1 MWLSREWVWNNL
13 DPLVALYNWTSPDLR
28 IFIMFGPAFET
39 NGEDGG
45 GDYAKGNRADDAADG
60 DDDDDDTV

>member
-1 MWLSREWVWNNL
+1 
-13 DPLVALYNWTSPDLR
+13 
-28 IFIMFGPAFET
+28 MFGPAFET

-60 DDDDDDTV
+60 DDDDDDDTV